1 MREEY
6 HNMEICRRAL
16 RWIGLKD
23 KTLNVLALCE
33 ALSVPNDEDVI
44 DIEHL
49 VDPDWVSR
57 ICSSLIR
64 LSAHESDQPHFQFA
78 HFTVR
83 EYLRN
88 IDPQSKR
95 SFFRSSNEE
104 AIQDLFRTS
113 LRFLTFPLFDQK
125 PTIAASEIERM
136 TERNEK
142 HPFYPV
148 AAGYMFCS
156 RGEYHEDTHLS
167 IVLDDEPMMRYAK
180 ALFSPSKTGIFLSWV
195 LEATWHWPDVE
206 LREES
211 FFSIMGL
218 LLAPEF
224 SPLHIAAMLSL
235 PSVCA
240 LLIENELVDINSCCR
255 LGTPLHA
262 LLAGLHLMEP
272 SDDFNYDPG
281 LHYRNIPANAGK
293 RYDLPGKCLKLLLE
307 NGADTSLQWNTTSI
321 FEMVINNSI
330 NTEDDKLWP
339 LPLIIGPTSVT
350 EDDIKRFAQD
360 LIEESIERPILDA
373 IVTLGSDPS
382 SAPGWARL
390 ASLIQTSQIRDGNFT
405 EGGQSP
411 NEIRTRISDEDFT
424 DAVRFSISQGLAD
437 FLRDILQDGR
447 FRQDLHIPVRDS
459 VHMPVLH
466 FAIECTRLKSV
477 ELLLEAGCD
486 PQVVHE
492 PSGWTSLHVCATH
505 DTGEA
510 AITSLLLKYGAIDS
524 VKDKLGYSCWH
535 IAAGTGNIPVL
546 KALINMSSDIKQ
558 SLTTTSSTCKTPL
571 ASAIHQGQLDSA
583 IMLLDHCESDTSYF
597 QSDGSL
603 LEKAAAIGSKDLF
616 IRLLDKLREAGAT
629 EAIESSKPIHNIGMQ
644 CSSELVDHLLGSWIR
659 DGDFEALVKYLLHAN
674 DDIYQDPRRY
684 PSGADISLVVRGL
697 LPPDH
702 VFSHAEETQK
712 HFWRTF
718 CELVVSRLTSLCD
731 HKKSRCRAGLIT
743 MIFRTLIDTGLLV
756 SYEQTTQL
764 PGYKVLF
771 QALLDRDDLNCSW
784 IAPSVHEVIESCNVS
799 DGLANE
805 VVCIELLSA
814 AIEASNVSLVSE
826 LLHRGIDV
834 HASHGSL
841 SPLEE
846 ACFTSSQPIFQSVL
860 RNSKK
865 SLITKPGSQGRTLL
879 HWIVGANVPSCL
891 DKIEQLLQW
900 EPNIIDGITDD
911 LVGYTALTLASAAGR
926 QDIVQLLLSRGANPL
941 HRAHNGW
948 TLFHA
953 AALSGNLGYIQ
964 SLDPSKTPKSFWMGL
979 CDFSLSGLTAKPLM
993 VKRMTATHI
1002 AARNGRSHFLNYLI
1016 RKKLLFNVNAV
1027 TEYPS
1032 LTPLHLACAF
1042 GHLEVVEIL
1051 ISCEANVNSRDALG
1065 LLPVEIAAEKGHF
1078 TIFKTLMKS
1087 GSEKPSTRFG
1097 HWVERL
1103 MSKERASMEE
1113 AEFSKSLSQLEFESA
1128 IARGELELC
1137 QELVAKGQSINA
1149 KLPTHSYTPL
1159 VHALLEGQ
1167 ASIVDWLI
1175 SLGVE
1180 VTDPVVDALHPSLR
1194 CIASLSVHNI
1204 SSTTTLTAIMTLT
1217 LRKGLNWYGNI
1228 LGPLHVAILDGNMNA
1243 LDAILSHIRNNDK
1256 EYRYASGFQRIP

>member
-57 ICSSLIR
+57 SCSSLIR
-64 LSAHESDQPHFQFA
+64 LSTHESDQPHFQFA

-95 SFFRSSNEE
+95 GFFRSSDEE

-113 LRFLTFPLFDQK
+113 LRFLTFPLFDQR
-125 PTIAASEIERM
+125 PTIAASEIQRM
-136 TERNEK
+136 AERNEQ

-156 RGEYHEDTHLS
+156 RGEYHEDTSLS
-167 IVLDDEPMMRYAK
+167 LVLEDEPMMRYAK

-218 LLAPEF
+218 LLTPEF

-235 PSVCA
+235 PSICSI
-240 LLIENELVDINSCCR
+240 LIENELIDVNVCCR

-262 LLAGLHLMEP
+262 LLAGLHLMDP

-281 LHYRNIPANAGK
+281 LHYRNIHASAEK
-293 RYDLPGKCLKLLLE
+293 KYDLPGKCLKVLLE
-307 NGADTSLQWNTTSI
+307 NGADTSLLWNMTSV

-350 EDDIKRFAQD
+350 EDDIKGFAQD
-360 LIEESIERPILDA
+360 LIQESIERPILDA
-373 IVTLGSDPS
+373 IVALGSDPS

-390 ASLIQTSQIRDGNFT
+390 ASLVQTSQMRDGNLSD
-405 EGGQSP
+405 GGLSP
-411 NEIRTRISDEDFT
+411 NDIRTRISDEDFT
-424 DAVRFSISQGLAD
+424 DGVRFSISQDLTD
-437 FLRDILQDGR
+437 FLKDMLQDVR

-459 VHMPVLH
+459 VNMPVLH
-466 FAIECTRLKSV
+466 FAIECTRLESV
-477 ELLLEAGCD
+477 ELLLGAGCD
-486 PQVVHE
+486 PRVVHE
-492 PSGWTSLHVCATH
+492 PSGWTSLHVCAAH

-524 VKDKLGYSCWH
+524 VKDKKGNTCWH
-535 IAAGTGNIPVL
+535 VAAGAGNIPVL
-546 KALINMSSDIKQ
+546 KVLIDMSCDIRQ
-558 SLTTTSSTCKTPL
+558 PLAIGSSAGRTPL
-571 ASAIHQGQLDSA
+571 ASAIHEGQLDLA
-583 IMLLDHCESDTSYF
+583 ILLLDHCESYTRYF
-597 QSDGSL
+597 QSDGNL
-603 LEKAAAIGSKDLF
+603 LEKAAGIGSKDLF

-629 EAIESSKPIHNIGMQ
+629 EAIKSSKPLQNIGML
-644 CSSELVDHLLGSWIR
+644 CSPELVEHLLSSWVR
-659 DGDFEALVKYLLHAN
+659 DGDSEALTKYLLHAN
-674 DDIYQDPRRY
+674 DNIYQDPRRY
-684 PSGADISLVVRGL
+684 PSGDDISLVVRGL
-697 LPPDH
+697 LPPNH
-702 VFSHAEETQK
+702 VFPHAEETQK
-712 HFWRTF
+712 HFWGTF
-718 CELVVSRLTSLCD
+718 CELVVPRLTSACD
-731 HKKSRCRAGLIT
+731 HKRSRCRVGLIN
-743 MIFRTLIDTGLLV
+743 MIFRTLIDTGVLA

-764 PGYKVLF
+764 PGYKVLL
-771 QALLDRDDLNCSW
+771 QALLYRDDVNCSW
-784 IAPSVHEVIESCNVS
+784 IAPSVREVMESCNVS
-799 DGLANE
+799 EGLANE
-805 VVCIELLSA
+805 KVCIELLSFA
-814 AIEASNVSLVSE
+814 VEASNVDLVSE

-834 HASHGSL
+834 HEGHGSL

-846 ACFTSSQPIFQSVL
+846 ACLTSSWPIFQSVL
-860 RNSKK
+860 RHSKR

-879 HWIVGANVPSCL
+879 HWVVGANVPACL

-900 EPNIIDGITDD
+900 EASIIDEMTDD
-911 LVGYTALTLASAAGR
+911 LAGHTALTLASCTGR
-926 QDIVQLLLSRGANPL
+926 QDIVQLLLARGANAL
-941 HRAHNGW
+941 HRARDGW

-964 SLDPSKTPKSFWMGL
+964 SWDPSKIPTSFWMGV
-979 CDFSLSGLTAKPLM
+979 CDFTLSGISARPLL

-1051 ISCEANVNSRDALG
+1051 ISCEANVNVRDALG
-1065 LLPVEIAAEKGHF
+1065 LLPIEIAAERGHF
-1078 TIFKTLMKS
+1078 TVFKTLMKS

-1097 HWVERL
+1097 HSVERL
-1103 MSKERASMEE
+1103 MSKGRGSVED
-1113 AEFSKSLSQLEFESA
+1113 AELSKSMSQLEFESA

-1137 QELVAKGQSINA
+1137 QRLVANGQSINA

-1159 VHALLEGQ
+1159 VHALVEGQ
-1167 ASIVDWLI
+1167 TDIVDWLV
-1175 SLGVE
+1175 SLGVK
-1180 VTDPVVDALHPSLR
+1180 VTNPAIDALHPSLR

-1204 SSTTTLTAIMTLT
+1204 SSRRTLTAIMTLV
-1217 LRKGLNWYGNI
+1217 LKKGLSWYGNI

-1243 LDAILSHIRNNDK
+1243 LDAILSHIRNNDE
-1256 EYRYASGFQRIP
+1256 EYRYVSRVQHIP

>member
-16 RWIGLKD
+16 RWIGLQD

-33 ALSVPNDEDVI
+33 ALSIPDDEDVI

-49 VDPDWVSR
+49 VDSDWVSR
-57 ICSSLIR
+57 SCSSLIR
-64 LSAHESDQPHFQFA
+64 LSTHESDQPHFQFA

-95 SFFRSSNEE
+95 GFFRSSDDE

-125 PTIAASEIERM
+125 PTVAASEIQRM
-136 TERNEK
+136 AERNEQ

-156 RGEYHEDTHLS
+156 RGEYQEDTRLS
-167 IVLDDEPMMRYAK
+167 IVLEDEPMMRYAK
-180 ALFSPSKTGIFLSWV
+180 TLFSPSKPGIFLSWV

-206 LREES
+206 LREEN

-240 LLIENELVDINSCCR
+240 HLIEDELVNVNSCCR

-262 LLAGLHLMEP
+262 LLAGLHLMDP
-272 SDDFNYDPG
+272 SDDFNYDSG
-281 LHYRNIPANAGK
+281 LHYRNIHANAETK
-293 RYDLPGKCLKLLLE
+293 YDLPGKCLKVLLE
-307 NGADTSLQWNTTSI
+307 NGADTSLRWNTTSV
-321 FEMVINNSI
+321 FEMAMNNSF

-339 LPLIIGPTSVT
+339 LPLIIGSTLVT
-350 EDDIKRFAQD
+350 EDDIKEFAQD
-360 LIEESIERPILDA
+360 LIHESIERPILDA

-390 ASLIQTSQIRDGNFT
+390 ASLIQTSQMRDGNLSD
-405 EGGQSP
+405 GDRSP
-411 NEIRTRISDEDFT
+411 NDIRTRISDEDFT
-424 DAVRFSISQGLAD
+424 DGVRFSISQDLTD
-437 FLRDILQDGR
+437 FLKDMLKDGR
-447 FRQDLHIPVRDS
+447 FSQDLHIIMRGS
-459 VHMPVLH
+459 VHVPVLH
-466 FAIECTRLKSV
+466 YAIQCARPKSV

-492 PSGWTSLHVCATH
+492 PSGWTSLHVCAALG
-505 DTGEA
+505 TGEA
-510 AITSLLLKYGAIDS
+510 AITSLLLKHGAIDS
-524 VKDKLGYSCWH
+524 VKDKWGSSCWH
-535 IAAGTGNIPVL
+535 TAAGAGDIPVL
-546 KALINMSSDIKQ
+546 KVLIDMSSDIKQ
-558 SLTTTSSTCKTPL
+558 ALTTSSSAGRTPL

-583 IMLLDHCESDTSYF
+583 IMLLDHCESETSYF
-597 QSDGSL
+597 QSDMSL
-603 LEKAAAIGSKDLF
+603 LEMAAAIGSKDLF
-616 IRLLDKLREAGAT
+616 IRLLDKLRAAGAT
-629 EAIESSKPIHNIGMQ
+629 EAIDNSKPLHNIGML
-644 CSSELVDHLLGSWIR
+644 CSSELVDHLLSSWIR
-659 DGDFEALVKYLLHAN
+659 ERDSEALIKYLLHAN
-674 DDIYQDPRRY
+674 DNVYQDPRRH
-684 PSGADISLVVRGL
+684 PSGSDISVVVRGL

-702 VFSHAEETQK
+702 VFPHAEETQK
-712 HFWRTF
+712 HFWGTF
-718 CELVVSRLTSLCD
+718 CEKIVPRLTSVCD
-731 HKKSRCRAGLIT
+731 HKKFQCRAGLINV
-743 MIFRTLIDTGLLV
+743 IFRTLIDTGLLA

-764 PGYKVLF
+764 PGYKVF
-771 QALLDRDDLNCSW
+771 FRALLDRDDLNCSW
-784 IAPSVHEVIESCNVS
+784 IAPSLREVIESCNVS
-799 DGLANE
+799 DGFSTE

-814 AIEASNVSLVSE
+814 AIETSNVDLVSE
-826 LLHRGIDV
+826 LLNRGIDV
-834 HASHGSL
+834 HEGHGSL

-846 ACFTSSQPIFQSVL
+846 ACFTSSWPIFQSVL
-860 RNSKK
+860 RHSKR
-865 SLITKPGSQGRTLL
+865 SLIRKPGSQGRTLL
-879 HWIVGANVPSCL
+879 HWIVGANVPACL
-891 DKIEQLLQW
+891 DKIEHLLQW
-900 EPNIIDGITDD
+900 EANIIDEITDD
-911 LVGYTALTLASAAGR
+911 LAGYTAMTLASATGQ
-926 QDIVQLLLSRGANPL
+926 QDIVHLLLSRGANPL
-941 HRAHNGW
+941 YRAHNGW

-964 SLDPSKTPKSFWMGL
+964 SLDPSKTPKSFWTGV
-979 CDFSLSGLTAKPLM
+979 CDFHLNGLAAKPLL

-1016 RKKLLFNVNAV
+1016 RKELLFNVNAV

-1032 LTPLHLACAF
+1032 LTPLHLACTF

-1051 ISCEANVNSRDALG
+1051 ISCEANVNARDAIG
-1065 LLPVEIAAEKGHF
+1065 LLPVEIAAERGHF

-1097 HWVERL
+1097 HSVERL
-1103 MSKERASMEE
+1103 MLKGRGSVED
-1113 AEFSKSLSQLEFESA
+1113 AELSKSMSQLEFESA
-1128 IARGELELC
+1128 IARGELEIC
-1137 QELVAKGQSINA
+1137 QKLVANGQSINA
-1149 KLPTHSYTPL
+1149 KLPTRSYTPL
-1159 VHALLEGQ
+1159 VHALVEGQ
-1167 ASIVDWLI
+1167 TNIVDWLV

-1180 VTDPVVDALHPSLR
+1180 VTDPAIDTLHPSLR
-1194 CIASLSVHNI
+1194 CIASLSVHKI
-1204 SSTTTLTAIMTLT
+1204 SSKRTLTAIMSLA
-1217 LRKGLNWYGNI
+1217 LRKGLSWYGNI

-1256 EYRYASGFQRIP
+1256 EYRYVSGFQHIR

>member
-23 KTLNVLALCE
+23 KTLNVSALCE
-33 ALSVPNDEDVI
+33 ALSIPNDEDVI

-49 VDPDWVSR
+49 VDPDWVARS
-57 ICSSLIR
+57 CSSLIR
-64 LSAHESDQPHFQFA
+64 LSSNEFDQPHFQFA

-88 IDPQSKR
+88 IDPQLKR
-95 SFFRSSNEE
+95 GFFRSSDEE

-125 PTIAASEIERM
+125 PTIAASEIQRM
-136 TERNEK
+136 AERNEQ

-156 RGEYHEDTHLS
+156 RGEYHEDTRLS
-167 IVLDDEPMMRYAK
+167 IVLEDEPMMRYAK
-180 ALFSPSKTGIFLSWV
+180 SLFSPSKTGIFLSWV

-206 LREES
+206 LDEED

-224 SPLHIAAMLSL
+224 SPLHVAAMLSL
-235 PSVCA
+235 PSVCEH
-240 LLIENELVDINSCCR
+240 LIENELVNVNSCCR

-262 LLAGLHLMEP
+262 LLAGLHLMDP
-272 SDDFNYDPG
+272 SVDFNYDQG
-281 LHYRNIPANAGK
+281 LHYRIIQANAK
-293 RYDLPGKCLKLLLE
+293 TKYDLPGKCLKVLLE
-307 NGADTSLQWNTTSI
+307 NGADTSLRWNKTSV
-321 FEMVINNSI
+321 FEMAMNNSI

-339 LPLIIGPTSVT
+339 LPLFIGPTLVT
-350 EDDIKRFAQD
+350 EDDIKGFAQD
-360 LIEESIERPILDA
+360 LIHQSIERPILDA
-373 IVTLGSDPS
+373 IVTLGSNPS
-382 SAPGWARL
+382 SPPGWARL
-390 ASLIQTSQIRDGNFT
+390 ASLIQTSQMRDGNLS
-405 EGGQSP
+405 EGGRSP
-411 NEIRTRISDEDFT
+411 NDIRTKISDEDFT
-424 DAVRFSISQGLAD
+424 DGVRFSISQGLTD
-437 FLRDILQDGR
+437 FLRDMLQDRR
-447 FRQDLHIPVRDS
+447 FRQGLHIPMRNS

-466 FAIECTRLKSV
+466 FAIECISPKSV

-492 PSGWTSLHVCATH
+492 PSGWTALHVCAAH

-510 AITSLLLKYGAIDS
+510 AITSRLLKYGAIDS

-535 IAAGTGNIPVL
+535 IAAGTGNTAVL
-546 KALINMSSDIKQ
+546 KALMDMSSDIKQ
-558 SLTTTSSTCKTPL
+558 SLTTTSSTGKTPL
-571 ASAIHQGQLDSA
+571 AHAIHKGQLDLA
-583 IMLLDHCESDTSYF
+583 IMLLDHCESETSYF

-616 IRLLDKLREAGAT
+616 IRLLDKLRAAGAT
-629 EAIESSKPIHNIGMQ
+629 EAIDNSKPLRNIGMQ
-644 CSSELVDHLLGSWIR
+644 CSPELVSYLLGSWIR
-659 DGDFEALVKYLLHAN
+659 DRDSEALITYLLHAN
-674 DDIYQDPRRY
+674 DNVYQDPRRY
-684 PSGADISLVVRGL
+684 PSGSDINLVVRGL
-697 LPPDH
+697 LPPNH
-702 VFSHAEETQK
+702 VFPHPEETQK
-712 HFWRTF
+712 HFWGTF
-718 CELVVSRLTSLCD
+718 CEMILPRLTSVCD
-731 HKKSRCRAGLIT
+731 HKKSQCRAGLIN
-743 MIFRTLIDTGLLV
+743 MIFRSLIDTGLLA

-764 PGYKVLF
+764 PGYKALF

-784 IAPSVHEVIESCNVS
+784 IAPSVHEVIESCKVS
-799 DGLANE
+799 DGFATE

-814 AIEASNVSLVSE
+814 AIEISNVDLVSE

-834 HASHGSL
+834 HEGHGSL
-841 SPLEE
+841 SPLEK
-846 ACFTSSQPIFQSVL
+846 ACFTSSWPIFQSVL
-860 RNSKK
+860 RRSKR
-865 SLITKPGSQGRTLL
+865 SLLKKLGSQGRTLL
-879 HWIVGANVPSCL
+879 HWIVVANVPRCL
-891 DKIEQLLQW
+891 DKIEQLLQR
-900 EPNIIDGITDD
+900 EANIIDEITDD
-911 LVGYTALTLASAAGR
+911 PAGYTAMTLAGASGQ

-941 HRAHNGW
+941 YRAHNGW

-953 AALSGNLGYIQ
+953 AALSGNLWYIQ
-964 SLDPSKTPKSFWMGL
+964 SLDPSKIPKSFWTGV
-979 CDFSLSGLTAKPLM
+979 CDFHLNGITAKPLL

-1016 RKKLLFNVNAV
+1016 RKELLFNVNAV

-1032 LTPLHLACAF
+1032 FTPLHLACTF

-1051 ISCEANVNSRDALG
+1051 ISCEANVNARDALG
-1065 LLPVEIAAEKGHF
+1065 LLPIEVAAEKGHF

-1097 HWVERL
+1097 HSVEKL
-1103 MSKERASMEE
+1103 MSKGRGSAEDAELSM
-1113 AEFSKSLSQLEFESA
+1113 SMSQLEFESA

-1137 QELVAKGQSINA
+1137 QKLVANGQSINA
-1149 KLPTHSYTPL
+1149 KLPTRSYTPL
-1159 VHALLEGQ
+1159 VHALVEGQ
-1167 ASIVDWLI
+1167 TNIVDWLI

-1180 VTDPVVDALHPSLR
+1180 VTDPAIDTLHPSLR

-1204 SSTTTLTAIMTLT
+1204 SSKRTLTAIMSLA
-1217 LRKGLNWYGNI
+1217 LRKGLSWYGNI

-1243 LDAILSHIRNNDK
+1243 LDAILRHIRNNDK
-1256 EYRYASGFQRIP
+1256 EYRYVSGFQHIT